1 MADGIILEEAG
12 VPAAVVCTDA
22 FVGSAEAMAQMRGFP
37 GFPYVAVPHPTA
49 DLTEV
54 EGRER
59 SSQCIND
66 VIEMG
71 RVGGGEDNN

>member
-12 VPAAVVCTDA
+12 VPAVVVCTDA

-54 EGRER
+54 ELMEI
-59 SSQCIND
+59 SSSYID
-66 VIEMG
+66 EVIEILLTSTLEG
-71 RVGGGEDNN
+71 DA